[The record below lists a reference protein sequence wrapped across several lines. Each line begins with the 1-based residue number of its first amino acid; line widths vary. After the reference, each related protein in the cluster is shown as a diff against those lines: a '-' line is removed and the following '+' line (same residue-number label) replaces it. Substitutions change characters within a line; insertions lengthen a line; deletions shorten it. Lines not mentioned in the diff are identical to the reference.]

1 MAFTYAL
8 PWRVLG
14 LHDGGMN
21 LPSGVP
27 VFKLRDAIA
36 EALWGYVKANRLAA
50 VCEYLGLAPQGA
62 DEDPFNSKRGYVL
75 ARLEDKSLPDL
86 MEIARRVIEEYG
98 DDDLQQLLAQLGLQ
112 GVSGELKNLI
122 FAADGP
128 KPQIV
133 LPDSISNTIRI
144 VKNEQ
149 YCLVYDQPL
158 ESRGLSWQDLVTWWV
173 RQHPEHAD
181 DPTQARISLRDRLRR
196 SLGDN
201 GAELL
206 VFDTYVKLG
215 FDLPAL
221 IPQVYLHYD
230 PYSMSELGGARRL
243 ARQRMDFLL
252 LMNHRTRAVIEID
265 GIQHYA
271 RPAGRAAGQRPDTDW
286 LPDPGRYASMVAEDR
301 ELTLQ
306 GYEVY
311 RIGGQELCD
320 AAAPEMLTAFFERL
334 LRRHDYTDSS
344 S

>member
-1 MAFTYAL
+1 
-8 PWRVLG
+8 
-14 LHDGGMN
+14 MN
-21 LPSGVP
+21 LPPGVP

-36 EALWGYVKANRLAA
+36 EALWADVKANRLAA
-50 VCEYLGLAPQGA
+50 VCEYLGLAPQQP
-62 DEDPFNSKRGYVL
+62 DEDPYNSKRSYVH
-75 ARLEDKSLPDL
+75 ARLDDKPLPDL
-86 MEIARRVIEEYG
+86 MAIARRVVDEYG
-98 DDDLQQLLAQLGLQ
+98 DDDLQQLLAQMGLH

-128 KPQIV
+128 KPQII

-158 ESRGLSWQDLVTWWV
+158 EDRGLSWQDLVTWWA
-173 RQHPEHAD
+173 RQHPEHSG
-181 DPTQARISLRDRLRR
+181 DPTQARISLRERLRR
-196 SLGDN
+196 SLGNN

-206 VFDTYVKLG
+206 VFDTYLNLG
-215 FDLPAL
+215 FNLPAL

-230 PYSMSELGGARRL
+230 PYTISELGGASRL

-252 LMNHRTRAVIEID
+252 LMNHRARAVIEVD

-271 RPAGRAAGQRPDTDW
+271 RPAGRTVVQEPGIDW
-286 LPDPGRYASMVAEDR
+286 LPDPARYASMVAEDR

-311 RIGGQELCD
+311 RIGGHELCGD
-320 AAAPEMLTAFFERL
+320 TAAEMLTDFFVRL
-334 LRRHDYTDSS
+334 LRRHGHADSS
-344 S
+344 

>member
-1 MAFTYAL
+1 MSTATTTSSSCWPRWDCTA
-8 PWRVLG
+8 
-14 LHDGGMN
+14 
-21 LPSGVP
+21 
-27 VFKLRDAIA
+27 
-36 EALWGYVKANRLAA
+36 
-50 VCEYLGLAPQGA
+50 
-62 DEDPFNSKRGYVL
+62 
-75 ARLEDKSLPDL
+75 
-86 MEIARRVIEEYG
+86 
-98 DDDLQQLLAQLGLQ
+98 
-112 GVSGELKNLI
+112 VSGELKNLI

-158 ESRGLSWQDLVTWWV
+158 EDRGLSWQDLVTCWV
-173 RQHPEHAD
+173 RQHPEHSG
-181 DPTQARISLRDRLRR
+181 DPTQARISLRERLRR
-196 SLGDN
+196 SLGNN

-206 VFDTYVKLG
+206 VFDTYLKLG

-230 PYSMSELGGARRL
+230 PYTVNELGGISRL

-252 LMNHRTRAVIEID
+252 LMNHRARAVIEVD

-271 RPAGRAAGQRPDTDW
+271 RAAAQQPGAGW
-286 LPDPGRYASMVAEDR
+286 LPDPVRYASMVAEDR

-311 RIGGQELCD
+311 RIGGHELRD
-320 AAAPEMLTAFFERL
+320 DTAAEMLTDFFGRL
-334 LRRHDYTDSS
+334 LRRHGHADLK
-344 S
+344 

>member
-1 MAFTYAL
+1 M
-8 PWRVLG
+8 
-14 LHDGGMN
+14 
-21 LPSGVP
+21 
-27 VFKLRDAIA
+27 FKLRDAIA
-36 EALWGYVKANRLAA
+36 EVLWAHVKANRLAA
-50 VCEYLGLAPQGA
+50 VCEYLGLTPQQP
-62 DEDPFNSKRGYVL
+62 DEDPYNSKRGYVL

-86 MEIARRVIEEYG
+86 MAIARRVIDEYG

-158 ESRGLSWQDLVTWWV
+158 EDRGLSWQDLVTWWV
-173 RQHPEHAD
+173 RQHPEHAS
-181 DPTQARISLRDRLRR
+181 DPTQARISLRERLRR

-206 VFDTYVKLG
+206 AFDTYVKLG

-230 PYSMSELGGARRL
+230 PYTIGELGGASRL

-252 LMNHRTRAVIEID
+252 LMNNRARAVIEVD
-265 GIQHYA
+265 GLQHYA
-271 RPAGRAAGQRPDTDW
+271 RTAGHTSGQQTGAGW
-286 LPDPGRYASMVAEDR
+286 LPDPVRYASMVAEDR
-301 ELTLQ
+301 DLTLQ

-311 RIGGQELCD
+311 RIGGHELCAERAGD
-320 AAAPEMLTAFFERL
+320 KLSDFFVRL
-334 LRRHDYTDSS
+334 LHRHGHIDSS
-344 S
+344 

>member
-1 MAFTYAL
+1 MSLASVTAR
-8 PWRVLG
+8 PSTSHRQKAKITDEVLC
-14 LHDGGMN
+14 D
-21 LPSGVP
+21 
-27 VFKLRDAIA
+27 K
-36 EALWGYVKANRLAA
+36 
-50 VCEYLGLAPQGA
+50 GLARPTRIIA
-62 DEDPFNSKRGYVL
+62 PTSAATASACAAAPSTRGCRLLEYVY
-75 ARLEDKSLPDL
+75 ASATTATSTAFGDVGGQVREIRLWSTEH
-86 MEIARRVIEEYG
+86 
-98 DDDLQQLLAQLGLQ
+98 

-149 YCLVYDQPL
+149 
-158 ESRGLSWQDLVTWWV
+158 
-173 RQHPEHAD
+173 
-181 DPTQARISLRDRLRR
+181 ISLRERLRR

-206 VFDTYVKLG
+206 VFDTYLKPG
-215 FDLPAL
+215 FNLPAL

-230 PYSMSELGGARRL
+230 PYTISQLGGASRL

-252 LMNHRTRAVIEID
+252 LMNHRVRAVIEVD

-271 RPAGRAAGQRPDTDW
+271 RPAGRTVVQEPGVGW
-286 LPDPGRYASMVAEDR
+286 LPDPARYASLVAEVR

-311 RIGGQELCD
+311 RIGGHELWGD
-320 AAAPEMLTAFFERL
+320 TAAEMLTGFFVRL
-334 LRRHDYTDSS
+334 LHRHGHADSN
-344 S
+344 